1 MDRRVCVKCDAVLD
15 RGTFGGVEVDLCT
28 SCGGVWLDK
37 GEIERL
43 GTITAQELQALRN
56 MLMPPPNQ
64 APVASDLAT
73 ACVACSGK
81 LREVILGPIH
91 VDFCPQCN
99 GLWLDRGEL
108 DAGLTATKGKSDVA
122 SLLKLAAATAK
133 NG

>member
-28 SCGGVWLDK
+28 SCGGLWLDK

-43 GTITAQELQALRN
+43 GTITEQELQTLRKL
-56 MLMPPPNQ
+56 LMPLPNQ
-64 APVASDLAT
+64 NPVSSDLTT
-73 ACVACSGK
+73 AGVACSGQ
-81 LREVILGPIH
+81 LREVVLGPIH
-91 VDFCPQCN
+91 VDFCPQCH

-108 DAGLTATKGKSDVA
+108 DAGLQATKGHSDVG

-133 NG
+133 KG

>member
-43 GTITAQELQALRN
+43 GTISAQELQALRN

-64 APVASDLAT
+64 APVASDLTT

-91 VDFCPQCN
+91 VDFCPQCH

-108 DAGLTATKGKSDVA
+108 DAGLTSTKGKSDVA